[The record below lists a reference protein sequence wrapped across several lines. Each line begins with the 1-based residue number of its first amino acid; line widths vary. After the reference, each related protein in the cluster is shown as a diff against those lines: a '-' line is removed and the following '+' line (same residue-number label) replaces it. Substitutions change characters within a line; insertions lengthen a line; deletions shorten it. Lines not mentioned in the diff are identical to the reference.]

1 MKFLDFLKKFL
12 IFSLK
17 EIYSFFL
24 KMSLFIF
31 VIFIIGISAIAIF
44 SSKDKNEKMK
54 KSYEYILF
62 NVSDVTEDKIVGSNF
77 LSDEKLSYMDILN
90 SLDDIKNNNQVK
102 GVVIALDTINLSS
115 AKIEELI
122 KKFEELKANNKKVY
136 AFGAYIT
143 NSNYKLAS
151 IADEVVMVP
160 SASASLDLT
169 GYHYSDLYYK
179 GLFDKIGV
187 NMEVVRIG
195 NYKSYGEEYIGND
208 MTPELR
214 SELTRIL
221 ENRYN
226 KFITDVAKN
235 RKVDKNALNN
245 DIVNGNITNLT
256 PFSARDK
263 GLVDKLEQFSTFT
276 ERLNIREDNIA
287 DITDYYQKRVQYEK
301 TGNSRNGTI
310 AVIYAEGSIL
320 YDANG
325 VTEGTITP
333 DNMLQEIEKATQ
345 TKNLKGIVL
354 RVNSGGGSALAS
366 EVIYQELSKLKIPV
380 YVSMADTAAS
390 GGYYISTAGKK
401 VFANSAT
408 ITGSI
413 GVVSMLPKL
422 YNAQDKYGVRSNS
435 ISKGRYSDIN
445 DSFAPLSEESR
456 VKISQSMEETYKEFK
471 SRVSKNRKIDENTL
485 ENYAQGKIW
494 LGDEAKD
501 IKLVDGIA
509 SLDEVIKI
517 MAKDLNLRK
526 NYAVENIYLEEDFSQ
541 KLKSL
546 SNMIT
551 AKFNLSAQLEKSIP
565 QAKKAF
571 NEYDFAMQNQN
582 KPLYYLTYKLNLY

>member
-151 IADEVVMVP
+151 VADEVVMVP

-333 DNMLQEIEKATQ
+333 DNILQKIEKATQ

-390 GGYYISTAGKK
+390 GGYYISTAKK
-401 VFANSAT
+401 
-408 ITGSI
+408 
-413 GVVSMLPKL
+413 
-422 YNAQDKYGVRSNS
+422 
-435 ISKGRYSDIN
+435 
-445 DSFAPLSEESR
+445 
-456 VKISQSMEETYKEFK
+456 
-471 SRVSKNRKIDENTL
+471 
-485 ENYAQGKIW
+485 
-494 LGDEAKD
+494 
-501 IKLVDGIA
+501 
-509 SLDEVIKI
+509 
-517 MAKDLNLRK
+517 
-526 NYAVENIYLEEDFSQ
+526 
-541 KLKSL
+541 KSL
-546 SNMIT
+546 QT
-551 AKFNLSAQLEKSIP
+551 VLRLLAQSV
-565 QAKKAF
+565 
-571 NEYDFAMQNQN
+571 
-582 KPLYYLTYKLNLY
+582 

>member
-12 IFSLK
+12 IFTLK

-31 VIFIIGISAIAIF
+31 IIFIIGIAAIAIF
-44 SSKDKNEKMK
+44 NFKDKPE

-62 NVSDVTEDKIVGSNF
+62 NVSNVSEDKILGSNF

-102 GVVIALDTINLSS
+102 GVIIALDTIDLSS
-115 AKIEELI
+115 AKIEELT
-122 KKFEELKANNKKVY
+122 KKFEELKANNKKIY

-143 NSNYKLAS
+143 NANYKLAS
-151 IADEVVMVP
+151 IANEVVMVP
-160 SASASLDLT
+160 SSSASLDLT

-179 GLFDKIGV
+179 GLFDKLGV

-195 NYKSYGEEYIGND
+195 NYKSYGEEYVGND

-226 KFITDVAKN
+226 KFITDVSKN
-235 RKVDKNALNN
+235 RKVDKNVLNS
-245 DIVNGNITNLT
+245 DIVNGNITSLT

-263 GLVDKLEQFSTFT
+263 GLVDKLEQFSTLT
-276 ERLNIREDNIA
+276 ERLNISENNIA

-320 YDANG
+320 YDADG
-325 VTEGTITP
+325 ITEGTITP
-333 DNMLQEIEKATQ
+333 DNILQKIEKAMQ
-345 TKNLKGIVL
+345 TKNLKGIVF

-366 EVIYQELSKLKIPV
+366 EVIYQELTKLKIPI
-380 YVSMADTAAS
+380 YVSMADTTAS
-390 GGYYISTAGKK
+390 GGYYISMAGKK
-401 VFANSAT
+401 VFANNAT

-422 YNAQDKYGVRSNS
+422 YNTQDKYGVHSNS
-435 ISKGRYSDIN
+435 ISKGKYSDIN

-456 VKISQSMEETYKEFK
+456 AKISQSMQETYNEFK
-471 SRVSKNRKIDENTL
+471 SRVSKNRKIDENVL
-485 ENYAQGKIW
+485 ESYAQGRIW

-517 MAKDLNLRK
+517 MAKDLKLHK
-526 NYAVENIYLEEDFSQ
+526 NYAVENIYLEQDLSQ
-541 KLKSL
+541 KLKTL
-546 SNMIT
+546 LNMIV
-551 AKFNLSAQLEKSIP
+551 AKVDLSAQLQKNIP

>member
-1 MKFLDFLKKFL
+1 MKFLNFFKRFL
-12 IFSLK
+12 IFTLK

-24 KMSLFIF
+24 KLSLLIF
-31 VIFIIGISAIAIF
+31 VIFIIGISTIAIF
-44 SSKDKNEKMK
+44 SSKDKNEKIK

-62 NVSDVTEDKIVGSNF
+62 NVSDVTEDKIIGSNF

-102 GVVIALDTINLSS
+102 GVIIALDTINLSS
-115 AKIEELI
+115 AKIEELS
-122 KKFEELKANNKKVY
+122 KKFEELKANNKKIY

-143 NSNYKLAS
+143 NANYKLAS
-151 IADEVVMVP
+151 IANEVVMVP
-160 SASASLDLT
+160 STSASLDLT

-179 GLFDKIGV
+179 GLFDKLGV

-195 NYKSYGEEYIGND
+195 NYKSYGENYTGNE

-221 ENRYN
+221 ENRYG
-226 KFITDVAKN
+226 KFVTEISKN
-235 RKVDKNALNN
+235 RKIDKNVLNN
-245 DIVNGNITNLT
+245 DIVNGNNINLT
-256 PFSARDK
+256 PFAARDK
-263 GLVDKLEQFSTFT
+263 NFVDKLEHFSDFT
-276 ERLNIREDNIA
+276 KRLNIREDNVA
-287 DITDYYQKRVQYEK
+287 DIYDYYEKRVEDGK
-301 TGNSRNGTI
+301 IGNPRNGTI

-320 YDANG
+320 YDPTD
-325 VTEGTITP
+325 VTEGVITP
-333 DNMLQEIEKATQ
+333 DNILQKIEKAMK

-366 EVIYQELSKLKIPV
+366 EIIYQELTKLNIPI
-380 YVSMADTAAS
+380 YVSMSDTTAS
-390 GGYYISTAGKK
+390 GGYYISMAGNK
-401 VFANSAT
+401 VFANNAT

-413 GVVSMLPKL
+413 GVVSMLPKFN
-422 YNAQDKYGVRSNS
+422 NAQNKYGVHSNS
-435 ISKGRYSDIN
+435 VSKGKYSEIY
-445 DSFAPLSEESR
+445 DSFEPLSEESR
-456 VKISQSMEETYKEFK
+456 AKISQSMQETYKEFK

-485 ENYAQGKIW
+485 EGYAQGKIW
-494 LGDEAKD
+494 LGDEAKN
-501 IKLVDGIA
+501 INLIDGIA

-517 MAKDLNLRK
+517 MAKDLNLRN
-526 NYAVENIYLEEDFSQ
+526 NYAVESIYLEEDFSQ

>member
-102 GVVIALDTINLSS
+102 GIVIALDTINLSS

-151 IADEVVMVP
+151 VADEVVMVP

-333 DNMLQEIEKATQ
+333 DNILQKIEKATQ

-456 VKISQSMEETYKEFK
+456 AKISQSMEETYKEFK